1 MDIKHQIT
9 KTLVTRDNTRSSD
22 AIAPNFIYGCLGGC
36 MNTYCYVGRFNN
48 DKVYINDNLDQ
59 ILGSINKWSNTKVF
73 PKVANQVDSK
83 YYCIDI
89 GCSTDVPLHSKFYDW
104 QKVFDYFNEHPK
116 LKSTF
121 ATKYPTKF
129 NLEKYHLNPEKHRIR
144 ISLMPQRVSDIL
156 EPNTDKII
164 DRINCIE
171 TLEKHLEVHINFSP
185 IIYYKKWLEDYE
197 ELFILLKSKGH
208 SLKCECIFLTYNE
221 NQAKTQT
228 GLAKLLLHNPEI
240 QESKNSQYAA
250 DNLRYKWQLKYKL
263 VSQFKELYSKYFPVE
278 NIRYIF

>member
-1 MDIKHQIT
+1 MEIKHQIT

-36 MNTYCYVGRFNN
+36 MNSYCYVGRFNN

-59 ILGSINKWSNTKVF
+59 ILNSINKWTDNKIF
-73 PKVANQVDSK
+73 PKVPNQIDDI

-89 GCSTDVPLHSKFYDW
+89 GCSTDVPLHGKFYDW

-129 NLEKYHLNPEKHRIR
+129 KDYNLVKDKHRIR
-144 ISLMPQRVSDIL
+144 ISLMPQKISSIL

-164 DRINCIE
+164 DRINMIPI
-171 TLEKHLEVHINFSP
+171 LQEKMEVHINFSP
-185 IIYYKKWLEDYE
+185 IVYYDTWLEDYE
-197 ELFILLKSKGH
+197 QLFQELYCRDISV
-208 SLKCECIFLTYNE
+208 KCECIFLTYNE
-221 NQAKTQT
+221 NQAISQT
-228 GLAKLLLHNPEI
+228 DNEIKSLLYNPKI

-250 DNLRYKWQLKYKL
+250 DNLRYEWQLKNEL
-263 VSQFKELYSKYFPVE
+263 ISQFKQLYSNYFPIE